1 MDWVTIKSST
11 HQAPSQAMNKITL
24 KFYSK
29 IHENPRA
36 PRTFHIVDP
45 GEEAEPPL
53 SRTFLMIDRDG

>member
-1 MDWVTIKSST
+1 
-11 HQAPSQAMNKITL
+11 MNKSTL
-24 KFYSK
+24 KFYRK
-29 IHENPRA
+29 ISENLRA